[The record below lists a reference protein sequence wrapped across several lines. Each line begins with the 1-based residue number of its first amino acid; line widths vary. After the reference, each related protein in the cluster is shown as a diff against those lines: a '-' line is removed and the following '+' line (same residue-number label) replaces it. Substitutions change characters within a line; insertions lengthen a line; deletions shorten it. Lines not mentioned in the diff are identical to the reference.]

1 MPSQVLGSGPIGF
14 TDANGNQKF
23 IPLSELDF
31 VNGEVK
37 ADKWHFYKANK
48 SLVDALLKDLVAG
61 GFLISGTS
69 TPTTPAMLLEAAIS
83 GNLGNHIQVNFSN
96 IVADSSTPANST
108 FDCTITA
115 KDTYSDLSLDSN
127 SSSFIKKVLGIETTA
142 GSLPSLVR
150 VKDAGTLSLPKS
162 GSYVLAGGGDAA
174 KASKAI
180 DGDPSGTA
188 FTLEAWNNGSDGQYI
203 TATVSQIDAAAK
215 TFTLVV
221 EWKQPAIQG
230 IKVADLPNKLSGNG
244 LVLKVS
250 QPEGGN
256 FAIPTAGTIILSG
269 GADAKAA
276 TKASAIAIA
285 QS

>member
-23 IPLSELDF
+23 IPLSALDF

-37 ADKWHFYKANK
+37 ADKWPFYKANK

-69 TPTTPAMLLEAAIS
+69 APSTPAMLLEAAIS
-83 GNLGNHIQVNFSN
+83 GNLGNQIQVNFSN
-96 IVADSSTPANST
+96 IVVDSSTPANST
-108 FDCTITA
+108 FDCSITA
-115 KDTYSDLSLDSN
+115 KDTYTDLSLDSN
-127 SSSFIKKVLGIETTA
+127 SSSFVKKVLGTETTA

-180 DGDPSGTA
+180 DSDPSGTA

-203 TATVSQIDAAAK
+203 TATVSQVDAAAK

-221 EWKQPAIQG
+221 EWKQPTIQG

-250 QPEGGN
+250 QPKGGN
-256 FAIPTAGTIILSG
+256 FAIPAAGTIILSG

>member
-1 MPSQVLGSGPIGF
+1 MAIRNSFPYQNLISLTVRLR
-14 TDANGNQKF
+14 
-23 IPLSELDF
+23 
-31 VNGEVK
+31 